1 MAYFTKQEVRNY
13 AKRSITASVESYSSK
28 LESIVES
35 QNNQRQFDV
44 FLSHSIRDEE
54 LVLGIVEFLKQMGK
68 EVYVDWIEDRQL
80 SRSSVTPETAETLR
94 QRMNQSSRLLY
105 LATDNAS
112 FSKWMPWELGYFD
125 GLKSGKVAI
134 LPLVDYSFSSFKGQE
149 YLGLYPAL
157 DKDDL
162 RRFLD

>member
-35 QNNQRQFDV
+35 QNNQLQFDV

-112 FSKWMPWELGYFD
+112 SSKWMPWELGYFD